1 MVVILGAADMVT
13 IWVDLVTLIAVSAV
27 VALVLL
33 LIEHL
38 VVLVVGLVIMIGMV
52 GVVNLVGVMVT
63 LAAVITWVIVESLH
77 SAILVAL
84 VLMREGLVGD
94 MVDTAAEVETMVIM
108 VAQDL
113 VLVMILDLVR
123 VMVELVGYM
132 EVGQAIAAVVDII
145 LMRGR
150 FSKLFL

>member
-1 MVVILGAADMVT
+1 M
-13 IWVDLVTLIAVSAV
+13 
-27 VALVLL
+27 
-33 LIEHL
+33 
-38 VVLVVGLVIMIGMV
+38 
-52 GVVNLVGVMVT
+52 
-63 LAAVITWVIVESLH
+63 
-77 SAILVAL
+77 
-84 VLMREGLVGD
+84 
-94 MVDTAAEVETMVIM
+94 EVETMAIM
-108 VAQDL
+108 VAQDLVLVMILDL